1 MVKGKSFY
9 KEVNVKAQEQDTDSV
24 LNYDR
29 KLVAL
34 RKSEVLKDVFT
45 YGEFLPEYE
54 NVDGIM
60 AFYRKDESRCIL
72 VAANFGKDAATMKL
86 KSSIKKIW
94 LSNRTEEMV
103 DIEVDTLNLRSCE
116 VVVLEL
122 ENTI

>member
-1 MVKGKSFY
+1 M
-9 KEVNVKAQEQDTDSV
+9 KAQEQDTDSV
-24 LNYDR
+24 LNYYR

-34 RKSEVLKDVFT
+34 RKSEELKEVFT

-86 KSSIKKIW
+86 KSGIKKIW

-103 DIEVDTLNLRSCE
+103 DLK
-116 VVVLEL
+116 
-122 ENTI
+122 